1 MARTIVS
8 GERVA
13 LVRPRMSDRNEFLAA
28 VARSAALLEPW
39 VYAPSN
45 PAQWSTYVRRMR
57 APDARAFH
65 MRRRNDRAL
74 VGVVNLN
81 TIILGG
87 LRQAF
92 VGYYAF
98 LPHAGNGYMTEG
110 LGLVVD
116 LAFGEIGLHRL
127 EANIQPGNEPSKA
140 LAARAGF
147 RCEGFSPR
155 YLQVGGVWR
164 DHERWAITA
173 EERSPRAAT
182 A

>member
-1 MARTIVS
+1 VARTIVS
-8 GERVA
+8 GERVT
-13 LVRPRMSDRNEFLAA
+13 LVRPRMGDRNEFLVA
-28 VARSAALLEPW
+28 VARSASLLQPW
-39 VYAPSN
+39 VYAPST
-45 PAQWSTYVRRMR
+45 PVQWSAYVRRMR

-65 MRRRNDRAL
+65 LRRRGDGAL

-98 LPHAGNGYMTEG
+98 LPYAGLGYMTEG
-110 LGLVVD
+110 LSLVVD
-116 LAFGEIGLHRL
+116 QAFGEVGLHRL

-140 LAARAGF
+140 LAARLGF

-173 EERSPRAAT
+173 EDRLAT
-182 A
+182 S

>member
-1 MARTIVS
+1 MARLIAS

-28 VARSAALLEPW
+28 VARSTSLLEPW
-39 VYAPSN
+39 VYAPST
-45 PAQWSTYVRRMR
+45 PPQWSSYVRRMR

-65 MRRRNDRAL
+65 LRRHGDRAL

-98 LPHAGNGYMTEG
+98 LPYAGEGFMTEG

-116 LAFGEIGLHRL
+116 QAFGEIGLHRL
-127 EANIQPGNEPSKA
+127 EANIQPANDRSKA
-140 LAARAGF
+140 LAARIGF

-173 EERSPRAAT
+173 EERLNPPSA
-182 A
+182 

>member
-13 LVRPRMSDRNEFLAA
+13 LVRPRMSDRNEFLGA
-28 VARSAALLEPW
+28 VARSTPLLEPW
-39 VYAPSN
+39 VYARSTP
-45 PAQWSTYVRRMR
+45 PQWSAYVRRMR

-65 MRRRNDRAL
+65 LRRQTDRAL

-92 VGYYAF
+92 VGYYGF
-98 LPHAGNGYMTEG
+98 LPHTGEGYMTEG
-110 LGLVVD
+110 LDLVVD
-116 LAFGEIGLHRL
+116 QAFGEIGLHRL
-127 EANIQPGNEPSKA
+127 EANIQPGNERSKG
-140 LAARAGF
+140 LAGRVGF

-155 YLQVGGVWR
+155 YLQVGGV
-164 DHERWAITA
+164 
-173 EERSPRAAT
+173 
-182 A
+182 